1 MHTSTSTIFKTLKKF
16 LSLLLALL
24 FLLSP
29 ALCQEASNMTLGI
42 ISVTSQYMNPLVPV
56 EREFRSLQSLVYESL
71 ITIDDDYMPQPNLAE
86 RWESDDTCS
95 TWYFYLREGVTFHD
109 GSYLTAQDVV
119 DTAKTILSIK
129 DSTENPGAYASL
141 QYFIKNISAS
151 DERTVVITTNRQNI
165 AFLYAMTFPILPSS
179 QVQAENPAG
188 TGPYAVEKFNPKEF
202 VILSANQNWWKGIPK
217 VETVMGTFHTTNR
230 DLMTSF
236 EYNRVD
242 AILTR
247 SLNAAQYRGGTSSIN
262 LAVRTHQLE
271 TLQMNNTARELNDVR
286 VRKAIRHAINV
297 DELLSLAYL
306 DMAQRANT
314 PMLPGTWTYSDMP
327 ELFQFNPERAK
338 ALLDEAGWV
347 DSNDDGIRDK
357 MIDGKNANLVLRF
370 LVYEE
375 QDNSVRTLTANKITS
390 MLQAVGIKCN
400 VDLVSFE
407 TAKARLKAR
416 NYDLCLAAFNMD
428 PVPDPGFL
436 LMSRNTCNYTAYSS
450 AEMDNLFSVLRTTTN
465 QDTYRNVLF
474 QIQSLFA
481 EDCPFMC
488 LYYRRGAILSRTLFT
503 KVRDLREPEA
513 LKGIAEGL

>member
-1 MHTSTSTIFKTLKKF
+1 MRTTINTIFKTPKKT
-16 LSLLLALL
+16 LCLLLALL
-24 FLLSP
+24 FLMPSGTAQDENSL
-29 ALCQEASNMTLGI
+29 TLGI

-71 ITIDDDYMPQPNLAE
+71 VTIDDDYLPQPNLAE
-86 RWESDDTCS
+86 RWESNEDCS
-95 TWYFYLREGVTFHD
+95 TWYFYLRDGITFHD
-109 GSYLTAQDVV
+109 GTPLTARDVV
-119 DTAKTILSIK
+119 NTVKTILSIK

-141 QYFIKNISAS
+141 QYFVKNITAS
-151 DERTVVITTNRQNI
+151 DKRTVVISTNRQNI
-165 AFLYAMTFPILPSS
+165 AFPYAMTFPVLPSS
-179 QVQAENPAG
+179 QVQAENPVG
-188 TGPYAVEKFNPKEF
+188 TGPYFVEKFNPKEF
-202 VILSANQNWWKGIPK
+202 VILSANQSWWRGIPK
-217 VETVMGTFHTTNR
+217 VDTVMATFHTTNR

-271 TLQMNNTARELNDVR
+271 TLQMNNTVRELNDVR
-286 VRKAIRHAINV
+286 VRKAIRYAINV

-306 DMAQRANT
+306 DMAQRADT

-327 ELFQFNPERAK
+327 ELFQFNPEKAK

-347 DSNDDGIRDK
+347 DSNGDGTRDK
-357 MIDGKNANLVLRF
+357 IIDGKNANLVLRF

-375 QDNSVRTLTANKITS
+375 QDNSVRTLAANKISS
-390 MLQAVGIKCN
+390 MLHAVGITCN
-400 VDLVSFE
+400 ISLVSYE

-436 LMSRNTCNYTAYSS
+436 LMSRNTCNYTAYASK
-450 AEMDNLFSVLRTTTN
+450 EMDNLFSELRSTTKQEN
-465 QDTYRNVLF
+465 YRNILF

-481 EDCPFMC
+481 EDCPFVC